1 MKVRD
6 IMTSEVRTI
15 NYEASVK
22 ELSALFEELH
32 ISGVPVVDKNGS
44 LVGVVSQSDLGSG
57 VGDPPLATEEG
68 LDAAKVADIM
78 TEHVVTIEASE
89 DVLKLVTIMEQ
100 DGIHRVFV
108 TSGEE
113 LVGVVSS
120 MDLVRLLKSMLME
133 TAGV

>member
-6 IMTSEVRTI
+6 IMTSEVKTI
-15 NYEASVK
+15 GYEASVK
-22 ELSALFEELH
+22 ELSHLFEDLH
-32 ISGVPVVDKNGS
+32 ISGVPVVDSNGS

-57 VGDPPLATEEG
+57 VGDPPVVTEEG
-68 LDAAKVADIM
+68 LDSAKVSDIM
-78 TEHVVTIEASE
+78 TEHVVTIEASAE
-89 DVLKLVTIMEQ
+89 VVDLVTIMEQ

-120 MDLVRLLKSMLME
+120 MDLVRLLKSMLMK
-133 TAGV
+133 TATV